1 MNHRTGKAFNRN
13 KTHQKSHSLDYS
25 KLLFE
30 PRSIAVIGASNS
42 PGKWGYKM
50 IEWPLAAGYGGHI
63 YPVNPKEEEI
73 QGLRAYP
80 SIHHVPGKVDLAVVT
95 VPAPMVPQVLDECV
109 QEGVRAAVIIS
120 GGFAETDEEGKALQ
134 EELIKIAREGG
145 LRFVGPNVQGLWCAD
160 SNLNLCFDRGL
171 EPGPIAFISQSGAF
185 GSMLAQQANEKG
197 YGISI
202 FVSAGNQADLDATDY
217 MEYLAEDPRIKAIIL
232 YIEGIKNGRRFFNV
246 ARQVVKEKPVIVLK
260 GGRTEAG
267 ATAAASHTASLAGED
282 QIFEAACRQTGM
294 LLATEAMEPFHVA
307 HAILCQPLPKGRR
320 IAIMG
325 TGGQCVLLA
334 DACTSLGL
342 EIPFLDKETQF
353 SLKKILPANA
363 PLPKNTI
370 DWAGGY
376 RSPIDEARLIDRIS
390 KLDYID
396 CIMMNAPFPM
406 TWHGLGSEEV
416 VYDACMEAADMLNEI
431 SQKTGKPIITLGPTE
446 EAIISKLRQVGIP
459 CYDNPGDCAR
469 AMYGLIRYAEKRT
482 DSYH

>member
-1 MNHRTGKAFNRN
+1 MNHRTGKGPERN
-13 KTHQKSHSLDYS
+13 QAHEEYHFLNHS
-25 KLLFE
+25 KLIFE

-63 YPVNPKEEEI
+63 YPVNPREEEI
-73 QGLRAYP
+73 FGLRAYP
-80 SIHHVPGKVDLAVVT
+80 SIHHVPGEVDLAVVT
-95 VPAPMVPQVLDECV
+95 VPAPMVPRVLDECV
-109 QEGVRAAVIIS
+109 QEGIRAAVIIS

-134 EELIKIAREGG
+134 DELTRIAREGG

-160 SNLNLCFDRGL
+160 SKLNLCFDRGL
-171 EPGPIAFISQSGAF
+171 DPGPIAFISQSGAF
-185 GSMLAQQANEKG
+185 GSMLAQQANENG

-202 FVSAGNQADLDATDY
+202 FVSIGNQADLDAADY
-217 MEYLAEDPRIKAIIL
+217 MEYLADDPRIEAIIL
-232 YIEGIKNGRRFFNV
+232 YIEGIKNGRHFFNIT
-246 ARQVVKEKPVIVLK
+246 RQVVQKKPVLVLK

-267 ATAAASHTASLAGED
+267 ATAATSHTASLAGED
-282 QIFEAACRQTGM
+282 RIFEAACRQTGM

-307 HAILCQPLPKGRR
+307 HAILCQPLPGGRR

-334 DACTSLGL
+334 DASASLGL
-342 EIPFLDKETQF
+342 EIPFLDRETQL

-363 PLPKNTI
+363 PMPKNTI

-376 RSPIDEARLIDRIS
+376 RSPMDEARLIDRIAQ
-390 KLDYID
+390 LDYID

-416 VYDACMEAADMLNEI
+416 VHQACMEAADTLKEI
-431 SQKTGKPIITLGPTE
+431 SQRWGKPIITLGPTHK
-446 EAIISKLRQVGIP
+446 AIISKLRQVGIP

-469 AMYGLIRYAEKRT
+469 AMYGLIRYAEKRKE
-482 DSYH
+482 SYR